1 MSFGAEPTQWL
12 CATARSTSTIA
23 GCNAHHRPLEVPLPA
38 VFFDRP
44 ADQVARDLPGQM
56 LVRRIGPHWRSL
68 MVTETEADIGPR
80 DLASHAARVRV
91 LQRAWPTRA
100 LLVAAEA
107 SLCLGM

>member
-1 MSFGAEPTQWL
+1 MVAAAACDRGQQAQLQAATPT
-12 CATARSTSTIA
+12 TA
-23 GCNAHHRPLEVPLPA
+23 PLKCPLPA
-38 VFFDRP
+38 AFFDRP

-68 MVTETEADIGPR
+68 MVTETEADIGPQ